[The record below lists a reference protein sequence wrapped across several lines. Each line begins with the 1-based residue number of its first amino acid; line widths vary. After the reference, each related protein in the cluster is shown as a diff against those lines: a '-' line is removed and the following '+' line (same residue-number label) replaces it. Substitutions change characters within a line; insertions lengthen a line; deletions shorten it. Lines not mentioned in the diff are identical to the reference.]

1 MLHMSIGNS
10 VHVCMYLYL
19 CIYIYIYTLYVLDS
33 YA

>member
-19 CIYIYIYTLYVLDS
+19 CIYIYTLYVLDS